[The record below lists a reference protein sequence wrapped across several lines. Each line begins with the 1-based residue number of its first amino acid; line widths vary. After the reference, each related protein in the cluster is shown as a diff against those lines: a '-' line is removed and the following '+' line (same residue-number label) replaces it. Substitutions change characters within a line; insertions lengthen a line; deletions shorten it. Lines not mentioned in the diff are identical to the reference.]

1 MGRKMRSYC
10 SVVIGFPFGQVDGGD
25 GCIRHELRTATEMY
39 AEIIEMLNFVTYF
52 STIKISI

>member
-1 MGRKMRSYC
+1 M
-10 SVVIGFPFGQVDGGD
+10 VIGFPFGQVDGGD